1 MINIL
6 VLGSAGMLGSATT
19 KVLAANS
26 NFQVYQTHRGMFDP
40 LKNKLTDFPKPFKP
54 DYVINCIGV
63 IKPVMMENLRDAI
76 YVNSVFPFDLAN
88 YCAAIGAKL
97 IHITTDC
104 VYSGKRKA
112 YIESDTHDAL
122 DEYGKSKS
130 LGEPDNCMVL
140 RTSIIGPETFHN
152 RSLVSWFLKQ
162 TECQGYINH
171 FWNGITTKEYGK
183 VCEWIIVNDLYTTGK
198 FHIFSDVVSKYQ
210 MLMALKQKYMT
221 STIIHPYVADVSI
234 NRTLATTEELNEQL
248 QIQSFQEMI
257 NEM

>member
-1 MINIL
+1 MTNIL
-6 VLGSAGMLGSATT
+6 VLGVRGMLGRATT
-19 KVLAANS
+19 EVLSTNP
-26 NFQVYQTHRGMFDP
+26 NFHVYHTHRGMFDP
-40 LKNKLTDFPKPFKP
+40 LKHTLRNLPKPFKP

-63 IKPVMMENLRDAI
+63 IKPVMMKNLRDAI
-76 YVNSVFPFDLAN
+76 YINSVFPFDLAV
-88 YCAAIGAKL
+88 YCEDINAKL

-112 YIESDTHDAL
+112 YIESDVHDAL

-162 TECQGYINH
+162 TECQGYVNH

-183 VCEWIIVNDLYTTGK
+183 VKIR
-198 FHIFSDVVSKYQ
+198 HKYCNS
-210 MLMALKQKYMT
+210 LTRSRCKY
-221 STIIHPYVADVSI
+221 
-234 NRTLATTEELNEQL
+234 
-248 QIQSFQEMI
+248 
-257 NEM
+257 